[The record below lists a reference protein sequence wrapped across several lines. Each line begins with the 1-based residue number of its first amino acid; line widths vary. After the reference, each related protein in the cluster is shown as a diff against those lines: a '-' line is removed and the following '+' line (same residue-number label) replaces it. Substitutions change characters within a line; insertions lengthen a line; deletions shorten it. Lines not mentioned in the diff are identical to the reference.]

1 MGTTFKGR
9 HAATAALIAGA
20 LALTGCAAETGAAGA
35 DATVTAT
42 ETPSAVASAPV
53 TAAPTEAPRGP
64 NPLDSIPEEPYG
76 YSLDEL
82 RAVISGAEVTVD
94 VEGGPL
100 TYTAFNQM
108 NPEEASFDFSGAL
121 QLAFQLDWVGAQR
134 DTVFNGWRMENV
146 RGNIDDIN
154 HFIAPSALE
163 HFLPNA
169 QRQLKA
175 AEEREK
181 GGEATTYSEEE
192 YALHVG
198 KMASDYET
206 DAAVK
211 AQWPDHQDAVV
222 WVAFSGEGQP
232 DQVIPVPRDAKATWS
247 APVVT
252 ELSSTGQ
259 DDLGQGII
267 VFYTNTATV
276 VLADGQSAQMT
287 IERNAE
293 VTMEDGAWRMRY
305 SNGTITQTT
314 LVP

>member
-1 MGTTFKGR
+1 M
-9 HAATAALIAGA
+9 
-20 LALTGCAAETGAAGA
+20 LTGCAGEAETAAAAPG
-35 DATVTAT
+35 VTAST
-42 ETPSAVASAPV
+42 APTPESTATASAV
-53 TAAPTEAPRGP
+53 PTEAPRGP
-64 NPLDSIPEEPYG
+64 SPLDSIPEEPYG

-82 RAVISGAEVTVD
+82 RAVVSGAEVTVD

-134 DTVFNGWRMENV
+134 DTIFNGWRMENI

-154 HFIAPSALE
+154 HFVAPSAVK

-169 QRQLKA
+169 QSQLKA

-181 GGEATTYSEEE
+181 SGEATTYAEGE

-252 ELSSTGQ
+252 ELYSTGQ

-267 VFYTNTATV
+267 VFYTSTATV

-305 SNGTITQTT
+305 SNGIIAETT